1 MCKIMEESNRRAIM
15 DIIFSLISKGRINP
29 EEGAEELNMP
39 VDELLL
45 EMEKA
50 GYKILEM
57 V

>member
-39 VDELLL
+39 VAELLL

-50 GYKILEM
+50 GYKTPAME
-57 V
+57 